1 MAATNYNIIIE
12 QGITFEIQFT
22 LKDNAGS
29 AIDITDYTFQS
40 SIVEETNGDVM
51 GSFSFVNVNAAQGIV
66 KMSMASAVTGQ
77 IPESSTLIWDLIAQD
92 GAGIVRRY
100 LEGNVTVID
109 TATSTDFS

>member
-1 MAATNYNIIIE
+1 MSATNYNISIE
-12 QGITFEIQFT
+12 QGITFELQFT

-40 SIVEETNGDVM
+40 SIVEQTNGDVM
-51 GSFSFVNVNAAQGIV
+51 GSFTFTTVNAAQGIV
-66 KMSMASAVTGQ
+66 KMVMAAAVTGQ

-92 GAGIVRRY
+92 GAGVVRRY